1 MHSLVYDDWL
11 TWQHAMRESVY
22 FPFFKCPDQRHVSRC
37 PQTLVERVNI
47 GFRASESY
55 FWDAASSTIG
65 SLVGRSQRL
74 ILIPWHA
81 CPNSIPTSRS
91 RELHSQPDVLLADS
105 ELARELSRESAP
117 DNVREWAKWWCG
129 GENKILACAN
139 KILANASPPG
149 HVKGVD
155 VTEISRCQ

>member
-22 FPFFKCPDQRHVSRC
+22 FPFFKCPDERHVSRC

-91 RELHSQPDVLLADS
+91 RELHPQPDVLLADR
-105 ELARELSRESAP
+105 ELAGETWTFSAQNTRRE
-117 DNVREWAKWWCG
+117 
-129 GENKILACAN
+129 
-139 KILANASPPG
+139 
-149 HVKGVD
+149 
-155 VTEISRCQ
+155 

>member
-55 FWDAASSTIG
+55 FWDAASSRIG

-91 RELHSQPDVLLADS
+91 RELHPQPDVLLADR
-105 ELARELSRESAP
+105 ELAGETWTFSTQNTRRQ
-117 DNVREWAKWWCG
+117 WAKWWCG

-155 VTEISRCQ
+155 VTQISRCQ

>member
-55 FWDAASSTIG
+55 FGDAASSSIG

-91 RELHSQPDVLLADS
+91 RELHPQPDVQLADS
-105 ELARELSRESAP
+105 ELGRENRSPRAKSKRLEMSEMVVRGRGESGACVGVVHFEREST
-117 DNVREWAKWWCG
+117 R
-129 GENKILACAN
+129 
-139 KILANASPPG
+139 
-149 HVKGVD
+149 
-155 VTEISRCQ
+155 

>member
-1 MHSLVYDDWL
+1 M
-11 TWQHAMRESVY
+11 
-22 FPFFKCPDQRHVSRC
+22 
-37 PQTLVERVNI
+37 
-47 GFRASESY
+47 
-55 FWDAASSTIG
+55 

-91 RELHSQPDVLLADS
+91 RELHPQPDVLLADRELGR
-105 ELARELSRESAP
+105 ELARESAP

-155 VTEISRCQ
+155 VTEISRCTYPMFAKLGTDAEILL